1 MLRDFF
7 VAATAAATLWLASP
21 ANSASLAGEIRSGQS
36 VSVVPMAE
44 WEIVQTGQG
53 EQTGAR
59 VLIAAGDEEL
69 KRVPANA
76 SRYDSQTF
84 TFPSG
89 EIRVLKFRKAS
100 GGVLHQIT
108 SETQIYVAQG
118 SASVDVAGV
127 RTELATGDVVN
138 LPSGVLRSL
147 PNRAEDTTIIA
158 YTIKSTAQNP
168 KASVIRSKDNPPA
181 VIESGEK
188 AGESGAKVSVQR
200 YVYDGNSI
208 RIARLSGPGKNA
220 PSTPRADAL
229 IYLISGRM
237 DLHLGNEVFEVRAGD
252 ALREPAGIPVYW
264 DILEPS
270 SFIATN
276 GVAPWSR

>member
-1 MLRDFF
+1 MLRNFL

-21 ANSASLAGEIRSGQS
+21 VTAASLAGEIRSGQS
-36 VSVVPMAE
+36 VPVVPMAE

-59 VLIAAGDEEL
+59 VLIAAGTEEL

-76 SRYDSQTF
+76 ARYDSQTF

-89 EIRVLKFRKAS
+89 EIRVLKFRKAT

-158 YTIKSTAQNP
+158 YTIKSTVPNP
-168 KASVIRSKDNPPA
+168 KANVIRSKDNPPA

-237 DLHLGNEVFEVRAGD
+237 NLHLGNEVFEVRAGD

-276 GVAPWSR
+276 GVAP

>member
-1 MLRDFF
+1 MLRNFL
-7 VAATAAATLWLASP
+7 VATTAAVTLWLASP
-21 ANSASLAGEIRSGQS
+21 ANAASLAGEVRSGQS
-36 VSVVPMAE
+36 VPVVPMAE

-59 VLIAAGDEEL
+59 VLIAAGNEEL
-69 KRVPANA
+69 KRAPANA

-89 EIRVLKFRKAS
+89 EIRVLKFRKAT

-158 YTIKSTAQNP
+158 YTIKNTAKDP
-168 KASVIRSKDNPPA
+168 KASVIRGKDNPPA

-200 YVYDGNSI
+200 YVYEGNSI

-220 PSTPRADAL
+220 ASTPRADAL

-237 DLHLGNEVFEVRAGD
+237 NLHLGDEVFEVRAGD
-252 ALREPAGIPVYW
+252 ALREPAGVPVYW

-276 GVAPWSR
+276 GVAP

>member
-1 MLRDFF
+1 MLRNFL
-7 VAATAAATLWLASP
+7 VATTAAVTLWLASS
-21 ANSASLAGEIRSGQS
+21 ANAASLAGEVRSGQS
-36 VSVVPMAE
+36 VPVVQMAE

-59 VLIAAGDEEL
+59 VLIAAGNEEL
-69 KRVPANA
+69 KRAPANA

-89 EIRVLKFRKAS
+89 EIRVLKFRKAT

-158 YTIKSTAQNP
+158 YTIKNTAKDP
-168 KASVIRSKDNPPA
+168 KASVIRGKDNPPA

-200 YVYDGNSI
+200 YVYEGNSI

-220 PSTPRADAL
+220 ASTPRADAL

-237 DLHLGNEVFEVRAGD
+237 NLHLGDEVFEVRAGD
-252 ALREPAGIPVYW
+252 ALREPAGVPVYW

-276 GVAPWSR
+276 GVAP

>member
-1 MLRDFF
+1 MLRNFL
-7 VAATAAATLWLASP
+7 VATTAAVTLWLASP
-21 ANSASLAGEIRSGQS
+21 ANAASLAGEVRSGQS
-36 VSVVPMAE
+36 VPVVQMAE

-59 VLIAAGDEEL
+59 VLIAAGNEEL
-69 KRVPANA
+69 KRAPANA

-89 EIRVLKFRKAS
+89 EIRVLKFRKAT

-158 YTIKSTAQNP
+158 YTIKNTAKDP
-168 KASVIRSKDNPPA
+168 KASVIRGKDNPPA

-200 YVYDGNSI
+200 YVYEGNSI

-220 PSTPRADAL
+220 ASTPRADAL

-237 DLHLGNEVFEVRAGD
+237 NLHLGDEVFEVRAGD
-252 ALREPAGIPVYW
+252 ALREPAGVPVYW

-276 GVAPWSR
+276 GVAP

>member
-1 MLRDFF
+1 MLRNFF
-7 VAATAAATLWLASP
+7 VAAAAAVSLWFVSP
-21 ANSASLAGEIRSGQS
+21 ANAASLAGEIRSGRS
-36 VSVVPMAE
+36 VPVVPMAE

-53 EQTGAR
+53 EQTGSR

-69 KRVPANA
+69 KRAPANA
-76 SRYDSQTF
+76 TRYDSQVF

-89 EIRVLKFRKAS
+89 EIRVLKFRKAT

-108 SETQIYVAQG
+108 SETQIYISQG

-127 RTELATGDVVN
+127 RTELAAGDVVN

-147 PNRAEDTTIIA
+147 PNRAEDTTVIA
-158 YTIKSTAQNP
+158 YTIKSTVKEA
-168 KASVIRSKDNPPA
+168 KASVVRGKDNPPA
-181 VIESGEK
+181 VIEAGEK
-188 AGESGAKVSVQR
+188 AGEDGAKVAVQR

-208 RIARLSGPGKNA
+208 RIARLAGPGKNA
-220 PSTPRADAL
+220 PATPRADAL
-229 IYLISGRM
+229 IYLLTGRM
-237 DLHLGNEVFEVRAGD
+237 NLHLGDEVFEVRAGD

-276 GVAPWSR
+276 GVAP

>member
-1 MLRDFF
+1 MLRNFL

-21 ANSASLAGEIRSGQS
+21 VTAASLAGEIRSGQS
-36 VSVVPMAE
+36 VPVVPMAE

-59 VLIAAGDEEL
+59 VLIAAGNEEL

-89 EIRVLKFRKAS
+89 EIRVLKFRKAT

-158 YTIKSTAQNP
+158 YTIKSTGPNP

-237 DLHLGNEVFEVRAGD
+237 NLHLGNEVFEVRAGD

-276 GVAPWSR
+276 GVAP